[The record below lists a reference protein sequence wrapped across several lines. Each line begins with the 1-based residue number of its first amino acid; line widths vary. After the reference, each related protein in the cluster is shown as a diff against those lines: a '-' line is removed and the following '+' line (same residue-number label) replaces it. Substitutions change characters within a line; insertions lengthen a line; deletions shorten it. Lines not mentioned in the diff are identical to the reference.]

1 MMAMCNENYMSNFK
15 SPEEFIR
22 HEICANRGTQN
33 VIDKDELAALA
44 RSFGIEVDEKKLT
57 KDEIYLCMRKSVS
70 VEDIASHC
78 QHLGVS
84 SFNFRQKFGI
94 THEEVKRMA
103 RFGFIKIT
111 GSQRIRLYGKYRN
124 AALYSVFDYFRLSQ
138 EDVDEWLRMHP
149 KGTRQSKRKR

>member
-1 MMAMCNENYMSNFK
+1 MAMCNKNYMDQFN

-33 VIDKDELAALA
+33 VIDKDELATLA
-44 RSFGIEVDEKKLT
+44 CSFGIEVDEKKLT
-57 KDEIYLCMRKSVS
+57 KDEIYLRMRKSVS
-70 VEDIASHC
+70 VEDIAAHC

-84 SFNFRQKFGI
+84 SFNFQQKFGI

-124 AALYSVFDYFRLSQ
+124 VDLYSVFDYFRLSQ

-149 KGTRQSKRKR
+149 KGTRQSKRQR

>member
-1 MMAMCNENYMSNFK
+1 MRNENYMDQFN

-33 VIDKDELAALA
+33 VIDKDGLVALA
-44 RSFGIEVDEKKLT
+44 RSFSIEVDEKKLT
-57 KDEIYLCMRKSVS
+57 KDEIYLRMRKSVS
-70 VEDIASHC
+70 VEDIVAHC
-78 QHLGVS
+78 QHIGVS
-84 SFNFRQKFGI
+84 SFGFQQKFRI

-103 RFGFIKIT
+103 RFGFIKVT

-124 AALYSVFDYFRLSQ
+124 TDLYSVFDYFRLSQ

-149 KGTRQSKRKR
+149 KGARQNKRQR